1 VTQINISKATAG
13 DKWKHL
19 QDAMYSGWPYD
30 HDEEYIYYELWD
42 VEDERYRSYRS
53 AYKYDGVKVTIS
65 EDKEEVVS
73 TTEHVVVESSE
84 DDIEKSMFNAIKKFF
99 GGTEE
104 PSVPIIKQL
113 NEVEMVAVEPVYI
126 APGDVDGVGDTID
139 MDGSESLAKSINDK
153 IAAESMTYNYFHAAD
168 TEDFHIQKCWVNP
181 YECEIGGN
189 TVPEGIVLAEVK
201 YVNKAAWDKRV
212 EGELMGLSVEG
223 SCKIEVLD
231 ES

>member
-1 VTQINISKATAG
+1 VTQISKATEG
-13 DKWKHL
+13 DKRL
-19 QDAMYSGWPYD
+19 RLSDAVTEGYLYD
-30 HDEEYIYYELWD
+30 YDDEFVYFEVYE
-42 VEDERYRSYRS
+42 VGGYKTYKSSYE
-53 AYKYDGVKVTIS
+53 YDGTNAEIS
-65 EDKEEVVS
+65 GDRVEVVR
-73 TTEHVVVESSE
+73 TTEYVAVETGE
-84 DDIEKSMFNAIKKFF
+84 GDIEKSILSVLKKFF
-99 GGTEE
+99 GSTEK
-104 PSVPIIKQL
+104 PSVPVIKQL

-139 MDGSESLAKSINDK
+139 MEGSESLAKSINDK
-153 IAAESMTYNYFHAAD
+153 IAAESMTYNYFHAVE

>member
-1 VTQINISKATAG
+1 VTQISKATEG
-13 DKWKHL
+13 DKRLHL
-19 QDAMYSGWPYD
+19 SDAVTSGYLYD
-30 HDEEYIYYELWD
+30 YDDEFVYFEVYEVD
-42 VEDERYRSYRS
+42 GYKTYKSSYE
-53 AYKYDGVKVTIS
+53 YDGANAEIS
-65 EDKEEVVS
+65 GDRVEVAR
-73 TTEHVVVESSE
+73 TTEYVAVENGE
-84 DDIEKSMFNAIKKFF
+84 DDIEKSILSVLKKFF
-99 GGTEE
+99 GGTEKH
-104 PSVPIIKQL
+104 PVPVIKQL

-139 MDGSESLAKSINDK
+139 MEGSESLAKSINDK